1 MNIVITHT
9 DFRLYWP
16 ARISALNDL
25 LCAHGHTL
33 HTIEIAGKGSP
44 YAFSETKQPSHSS
57 NWTCLFPER
66 TMESISGREASR
78 ALSNKLDEINP
89 DVVLAGAIAFPSG
102 ATAVNWCK
110 SKKNPVVIF
119 DNARL
124 KDVPRSWFVNFIKR
138 CIYRNVDAVISPAPS
153 QAEAFEYWGVD
164 TKRLFFGLNVVDNDW
179 FSSRVNQYKKV
190 KNQIR
195 KELEVPEQFI
205 LGVGRFIKKK
215 NWLTLLAA
223 FSELK
228 QDTHKNK
235 WAIVLVCDG
244 PEKNIITHYCKK
256 HPNINIIIK
265 PFASQEDLC
274 KYYTLAAAVILPS
287 SYGETWGLVIN
298 EAMAA
303 SLPVLVSDQC
313 GCAQSLVINKTNGY
327 LFSANESGDITRA
340 LQLFINNSTT
350 AKTLMGKRSSEII
363 SHWSLDRFSQAA
375 WQAIEHSLQFP
386 IKNNQLIDSLIIKC
400 WKGRYRPI

>member
-16 ARISALNDL
+16 SRIAALKDL
-25 LCAHGHTL
+25 LFSHGHTL

-44 YAFSETKQPSHSS
+44 YAFSQTNPPSHSL
-57 NWTCLFPER
+57 NWICLFPER
-66 TMESISGREASR
+66 TMESISGREASI

-110 SKKNPVVIF
+110 SRKKPVVIF

-124 KDVPRSWFVNFIKR
+124 QDVPRSWFINFIKR

-153 QAEAFEYWGVD
+153 QADAFEYWGVE
-164 TKRLFFGLNVVDNDW
+164 KSRLFFGLNVVDNDW
-179 FSSRVNQYKKV
+179 FSSQVGQYQTLKDV
-190 KNQIR
+190 IR
-195 KELEVPEQFI
+195 KELEVPDQFI
-205 LGVGRFIKKK
+205 LGVGRFVEKK
-215 NWLTLLAA
+215 NWLNLLIA
-223 FSELK
+223 FSAIK

-235 WAIVLVCDG
+235 YGIVLIGDG
-244 PEKNIITHYCKK
+244 PEKNKITHYCRK
-256 HPNINIIIK
+256 HPNIHVIIR
-265 PFASQEDLC
+265 PFVSQTDLC
-274 KYYTLAAAVILPS
+274 KYYALAAAVILPS

-313 GCAQSLVINKTNGY
+313 GCAHSLVEDNKNGY
-327 LFSANESGDITRA
+327 TFSPNEEKEFIDV
-340 LQLFINNSTT
+340 LQRFI
-350 AKTLMGKRSSEII
+350 AKPTIERILMGTRSNEII
-363 SHWSLDRFSQAA
+363 SNWSLDRFSQAA
-375 WQAIEHSLQFP
+375 WQAIEHSVQFP
-386 IKNNQLIDSLIIKC
+386 VKRTRLIESFIIKY
-400 WKGRYRPI
+400 WKGRYRPT